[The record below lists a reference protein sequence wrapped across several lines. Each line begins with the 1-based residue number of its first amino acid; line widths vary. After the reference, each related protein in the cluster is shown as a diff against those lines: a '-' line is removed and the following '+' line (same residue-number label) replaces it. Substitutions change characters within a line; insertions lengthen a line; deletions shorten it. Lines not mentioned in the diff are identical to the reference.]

1 MAAESLVGGSTRFTT
16 GADIAAATAA
26 AGRMLILLELM
37 TAAIGAGDKARGA
50 APLIIGVLTI
60 AGSINKFRL

>member
-26 AGRMLILLELM
+26 AGRMILLELM